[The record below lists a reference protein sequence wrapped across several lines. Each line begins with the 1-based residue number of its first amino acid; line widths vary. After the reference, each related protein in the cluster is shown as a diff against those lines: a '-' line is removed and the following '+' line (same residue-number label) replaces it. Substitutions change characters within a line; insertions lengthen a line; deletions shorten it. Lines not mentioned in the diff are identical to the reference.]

1 MRVDVYGYP
10 VWPGSPSY
18 SYSEDQAIERP
29 SRGVSI
35 TTRLAGEETEKE
47 EGDD

>member
-29 SRGVSI
+29 SRGVSS
-35 TTRLAGEETEKE
+35 TTRLAGEETEEE